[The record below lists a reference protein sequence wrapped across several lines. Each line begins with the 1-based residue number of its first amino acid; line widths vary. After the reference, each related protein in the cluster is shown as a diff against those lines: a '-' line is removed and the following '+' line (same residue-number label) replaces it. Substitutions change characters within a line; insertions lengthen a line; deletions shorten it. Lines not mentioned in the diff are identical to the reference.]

1 MNRNRLICSA
11 IILSSFLLANCAS
24 TNKIKELS
32 SEVHDLNERIDQI
45 SSDIDVLRPEIEK
58 TKNEAARA
66 NQRIDNQITSYHK

>member
-11 IILSSFLLANCAS
+11 IILSSFVLVSCAS
-24 TNKIKELS
+24 TTKIKELS

>member
-1 MNRNRLICSA
+1 MNSNRLICSA
-11 IILSSFLLANCAS
+11 IILSSFVLASCAS
-24 TNKIKELS
+24 TTKIKELS